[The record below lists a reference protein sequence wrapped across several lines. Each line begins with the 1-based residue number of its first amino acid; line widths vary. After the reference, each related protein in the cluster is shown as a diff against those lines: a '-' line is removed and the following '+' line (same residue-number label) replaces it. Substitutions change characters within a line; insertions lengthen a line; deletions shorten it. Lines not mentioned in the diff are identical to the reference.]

1 MESQNNPRL
10 SSSLLENLIDLRKEF
25 DGSMDFVVREFQ
37 ITGTDA
43 ALLSI
48 DGMVNKQVVAESILN
63 PILSA
68 AIVELEPEQKMRYL
82 RDNLLST
89 VEQVQLVCKDAVI
102 SRLMNGFAVL
112 ALDQCSYML
121 SFGVQGFQHRSISEP
136 SSEVMQRGSR
146 EGFVE
151 PLLVNMSMIR
161 RRMKTPKLKF
171 EPMVIGE
178 ESQTNICL
186 CYLRGTVSP
195 EVLRLLKKNLASIKI
210 RTVLAAG
217 YLTPF
222 LERSNIFNGVGLSE
236 RPDTVCGK
244 LNEGRIAILID
255 GTPNALIVPFL
266 FVENFQSFDDYATR
280 PFYATIIRWLK
291 YLSFFISVFLPGM
304 YVASATFHPEFLP
317 QALLLKI
324 AQAESQ
330 TPFSIFMEAV
340 VLHIL
345 YEIMREAGLRV
356 PRPLSHAV
364 SIVGALVIG
373 DAAVSSG
380 LVGAPTL
387 MVIALTAT
395 ASYVTPNLYAPV
407 SLLRFIFIILGGT
420 VGIWGMMLGFG
431 LVLINLCV
439 ESIYKIPFSAP
450 ISPFHWN
457 SMRDVLVRAGWR
469 TLAKKTEKV
478 QDMPGSD
485 VTQRGGSSRPQGPGS

>member
-1 MESQNNPRL
+1 MAQENPRL
-10 SSSLLENLIDLRKEF
+10 SSSLVENLIDLRKEF
-25 DGSMDFVVREFQ
+25 DDSMDFVVREFE
-37 ITGTDA
+37 ITGTKA
-43 ALLSI
+43 AILSI
-48 DGMVNKQVVAESILN
+48 DGMVNKQVVVESILN
-63 PILSA
+63 PVLSA
-68 AIVELEPEQKMRYL
+68 AVLELEPEQKMRYL
-82 RDNLLST
+82 RDNILSA
-89 VEQVQLVCKDAVI
+89 VEQVQIVAKDAVI

-112 ALDQCSYML
+112 AMDQCSYML
-121 SFGVQGFQHRSISEP
+121 AFGVQGFQHRSISEP

-195 EVLRLLKKNLASIKI
+195 EVLRLLKKNLAAIKI
-210 RTVLAAG
+210 SSVLAAG
-217 YLTPF
+217 YITPF
-222 LERSNIFNGVGLSE
+222 LEKPSIFNGIGLSE

-244 LNEGRIAILID
+244 INEGRVAILID

-280 PFYATIIRWLK
+280 PFYATMIRWLK
-291 YLSFFISVFLPGM
+291 YLSFIISVLLPGI

-317 QALLLKI
+317 QALLQKI

-395 ASYVTPNLYAPV
+395 ASYVVPNLYAPV
-407 SLLRFIFIILGGT
+407 SLLRFLFILLGGT

-431 LVLINLCV
+431 LVLINLCA
-439 ESIYKIPFSAP
+439 ESTYKIPFSAP
-450 ISPFHWN
+450 LSPFHWS

-469 TLAKKTEKV
+469 TLSKKKERV

-485 VTQRGGSSRPQGPGS
+485 VTQRGDSDHTKPSGS

>member
-1 MESQNNPRL
+1 MTQENPRL
-10 SSSLLENLIDLRKEF
+10 SPSLLENLIDLQKEF
-25 DGSMDFVVREFQ
+25 DGSMDFVVREFT

-43 ALLSI
+43 ALLTI
-48 DGMVNKQVVAESILN
+48 DGMVNKQVVSESIMN

-68 AIVELEPEQKMRYL
+68 AVMDLEPEQKMRYL
-82 RDNLLST
+82 RDNILSA
-89 VEQVQLVCKDAVI
+89 VEQVQLVSKDAVI

-112 ALDQCSYML
+112 AIDQCSYML
-121 SFGVQGFQHRSISEP
+121 AFGVQGFQHRSISEP

-151 PLLVNMSMIR
+151 PMLVNISMIR

-186 CYLRGTVSP
+186 CYLRDTVSP
-195 EVLRLLKKNLASIKI
+195 ELLRLLKKNLASIKI

-222 LERSNIFNGVGLSE
+222 LEKPSIFNGIGLSE

-244 LNEGRIAILID
+244 INEGRVAILID

-280 PFYATIIRWLK
+280 PFYATMIRWLK
-291 YLSFFISVFLPGM
+291 YLSFFISIFLPGM

-317 QALLLKI
+317 QSLLQKI

-407 SLLRFIFIILGGT
+407 SLLRFLFIILGGT
-420 VGIWGMMLGFG
+420 VGVWGMMLGFG

-439 ESIYKIPFSAP
+439 ESIYKVPFSAP
-450 ISPFHWN
+450 VSPFHWN

-469 TLAKKTEKV
+469 TLAKKTDQV
-478 QDMPGSD
+478 QNMPGSD
-485 VTQRGGSSRPQGPGS
+485 LTQRGGSDGTQNPGS

>member
-1 MESQNNPRL
+1 M
-10 SSSLLENLIDLRKEF
+10 ENLIDLHKEF
-25 DGSMDFVVREFQ
+25 DGSMDFVVREFS
-37 ITGTDA
+37 ITGTPA
-43 ALLSI
+43 AILTI
-48 DGMVNKQVVAESILN
+48 DGMVNKQVVTESILN

-68 AIVELEPEQKMRYL
+68 AVMELEPESKMRYL
-82 RDNLLST
+82 RDNVLAS
-89 VEQVQLVCKDAVI
+89 VEQIQIVSKDAVI
-102 SRLMNGFAVL
+102 SRIMNGFAVL
-112 ALDQCSYML
+112 AMDQCSYML
-121 SFGVQGFQHRSISEP
+121 AFGVQGFQHRSISEP

-151 PLLVNMSMIR
+151 PILVNMSMIR

-171 EPMVIGE
+171 EPMVLGE

-210 RTVLAAG
+210 KSVLAAG
-217 YLTPF
+217 YLTEF
-222 LERSNIFNGVGLSE
+222 LEKPSIFNGIGLSE

-244 LNEGRIAILID
+244 INEGRIAILID

-280 PFYATIIRWLK
+280 PFYATMIRWLK
-291 YLSFFISVFLPGM
+291 YLSFLIAMFLPGM

-330 TPFSIFMEAV
+330 TPFSIFMEAII
-340 VLHIL
+340 LHIL

-395 ASYVTPNLYAPV
+395 ASYVVPNLYAPV
-407 SLLRFIFIILGGT
+407 SLLRFLFIILGGT

-431 LVLINLCV
+431 FILINLCA
-439 ESIYKIPFSAP
+439 ESIYKVPFSAP
-450 ISPFHWN
+450 LSPFHWS
-457 SMRDVLVRAGWR
+457 SMRDVLVRAGWH
-469 TLAKKTEKV
+469 TLSKKKEKV

-485 VTQRGGSSRPQGPGS
+485 VTQRGGSDHIKPGS